1 MRREWE
7 GWDLLN
13 VGREWG
19 CGLSNRGGREKGG
32 MGSIKAP
39 PPYNRFP
46 LRVGCELREVSRKKE
61 GGM

>member
-39 PPYNRFP
+39 PPIIDFHCVLDVNYGR
-46 LRVGCELREVSRKKE
+46 
-61 GGM
+61 